1 MSCKN
6 FMSRAKDAYK
16 KSVYDFITDIYV
28 VCPKCFKQA
37 IVKTPGYSFKNDF
50 ENNVKFICPNCGHSK
65 ILREKASIDL
75 RSGSKLPII
84 YRIYHPATTIDPFF
98 YLPLW
103 LKIDCCNKVL
113 WAYNYEHLDFLK
125 THITAKL
132 RERND
137 AEVSNQ
143 SIGSRLPRWMTSKKN
158 RDIILRSIQL
168 LQKK

>member
-1 MSCKN
+1 MT
-6 FMSRAKDAYK
+6 RAKDTYK

-28 VCPKCFKQA
+28 VCPKCCKKA

-50 ENNVKFICPNCGHSK
+50 ENNVKFICPNCGHNK

-75 RSGSKLPII
+75 GSGSNLPII
-84 YRIYHPATTIDPFF
+84 GRIYYPANAIDPFF

-103 LKIDCCNKVL
+103 LRTNCCNEVL

-125 THITAKL
+125 THVEGKL
-132 RERND
+132 RERNG
-137 AEVSNQ
+137 AEMLNG
-143 SIGSRLPRWMTSKKN
+143 SIGSRLPRWMSSKKN
-158 RDIILRSIQL
+158 REVVLNCIQQ